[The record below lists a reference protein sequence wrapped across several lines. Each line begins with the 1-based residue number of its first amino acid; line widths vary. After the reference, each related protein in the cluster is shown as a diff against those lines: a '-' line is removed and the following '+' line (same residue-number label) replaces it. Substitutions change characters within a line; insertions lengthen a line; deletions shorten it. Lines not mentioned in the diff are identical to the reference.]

1 MNKITFF
8 NICYKNNIV
17 FRYYLKDFDVE
28 LFVKILIDVVFIT
41 CMIMML
47 EKQVKKKWSLR
58 IKTKKGIGCLLL
70 TCLGGILVIHANY
83 NSIKSNTCLIFTM
96 MVDQDY
102 ILTPI
107 SKFCRSFMEA
117 VQRLKLLRSSY
128 WKICK
133 IDPSSFW

>member
-47 EKQVKKKWSLR
+47 EKQVKKK
-58 IKTKKGIGCLLL
+58 
-70 TCLGGILVIHANY
+70 
-83 NSIKSNTCLIFTM
+83 
-96 MVDQDY
+96 
-102 ILTPI
+102 
-107 SKFCRSFMEA
+107 
-117 VQRLKLLRSSY
+117 
-128 WKICK
+128 
-133 IDPSSFW
+133 